1 LQPDKIF
8 IVKEAQRF
16 APWRRNKKTA
26 IIKSKKT
33 GYKMPKNNITL
44 FRLFGFNVRID
55 SSWIIILFLV
65 IWSLAEGFFPAR
77 FAELGGQT
85 YWMMAI
91 AGAIG
96 LFASII
102 IHEFS
107 HAFIARKYGLKI
119 QNITLFVFGGVA
131 EMKEE
136 PHSPKVEF
144 LMAIAGPIASLL
156 LWVLFNTLHRIGSAM
171 EAPLPITG
179 VLGYL
184 GMINLLLAIFNML
197 PAFPTDGGRV
207 LRAFLWWRKKD
218 IRWATQMASR
228 ISLFFAVSIIFIG
241 FVNMIANNIIG
252 GIWWILIGSFL
263 FSAAHASYHS
273 LLIKQSFEGKTV
285 RHFMNPSP
293 VTVPYDTTLEAL
305 IENYLSHYP
314 HKMFPV
320 TKEDDIVGMITLK
333 EIKTVPDEDR
343 KHRLAGDVMQ
353 PKDTNNSVSIDT
365 AVDDVLVKMNTTGA
379 SRLLVTE
386 KNKAVGI
393 ITLKDLIE
401 FIALK
406 MELEE

>member
-1 LQPDKIF
+1 MLK
-8 IVKEAQRF
+8 
-16 APWRRNKKTA
+16 NK
-26 IIKSKKT
+26 
-33 GYKMPKNNITL
+33 ITL
-44 FRLFGFNVRID
+44 LKLFGFNVRID

-77 FAELGGQT
+77 FTELDEQT

-91 AGAIG
+91 AGAMG

-131 EMKEE
+131 EMKDE
-136 PHSPKVEF
+136 PQNPKVEF

-156 LWVLFNTLHRIGSAM
+156 LSVLFSTLHTVGDATG
-171 EAPLPITG
+171 LPIPIIG

-184 GMINLLLAIFNML
+184 GTINMLLAIFNML
-197 PAFPTDGGRV
+197 PAFPTDGGRI
-207 LRAFLWWRKKD
+207 LRSFLWWKKKD

-241 FVNMIANNIIG
+241 FVNMIASNVIG
-252 GIWWILIGSFL
+252 GLWWILIGSFL
-263 FSAAHASYHS
+263 FSAANASYHS
-273 LLIKQSFEGKTV
+273 LLIKQSFSGKSV

-293 VTVPYDTTLEAL
+293 VTVPYGITLKELVDT
-305 IENYLSHYP
+305 YLSHYP
-314 HKMFPV
+314 HKMYPV
-320 TKEDDIVGMITLK
+320 TKEDSIVGMITIAD
-333 EIKTVPDEDR
+333 IKAVPQEGR
-343 KHRLAGDVMQ
+343 TQYTAGGVMH
-353 PKDTNNSVSIDT
+353 PKNTNNSVSIDT
-365 AVDDVLVKMNTTGA
+365 AVNDALVKMNATGA

-386 KNKAVGI
+386 NSKAVGI
-393 ITLKDLIE
+393 ITLKDLLE

-406 MELEE
+406 MELED